1 MTDSVSV
8 FGSRFAVVSAR
19 LAILGGADLVLYTNG
34 RDAGRAIAALVPLAR
49 RGRLDEHVKRV
60 LRLRRSLGSPGACDA
75 AKLAHF
81 MRAEAGVRP
90 VRRPRAAPRRR
101 RGFRAVLPRRRGLAG
116 IGAAV
121 LALVLI
127 VGVAFS
133 GSDARIAAGVEVA
146 GVKVSGLTAEQAEK
160 RLSERAASLAEV
172 PVTFTGSGR
181 SWRISPK
188 DLELSVDWPA
198 TLAEAGAAGD
208 WPLPFRGLKRV
219 AVRLFG
225 AEVEPHAD
233 AYEAGLKF
241 ELGRIAA
248 SVDRKAESASIVLNG
263 LTPRL
268 EPARDGTKI
277 DMQAAEATVVS
288 ALAGF
293 SRKPVALP
301 DSGRQGP
308 SREPRSFGLCST
320 TCALSCRAAV
330 RLGWHGTTWM
340 VSREQLA
347 KLLSLPR
354 GGSKELTIGGPYAT
368 LYFKRLSRAFANP
381 PKNAQF
387 EVQSNRSV
395 RVVRAHKGRVLD
407 VPATASALLEAAL
420 SSGKRSAE
428 LVIKEAEPSLTTK
441 EAKELG
447 ISRELV
453 RYSSFYTGTAD
464 RITNL
469 KLATRLLD
477 GTRIAPGATF
487 SFNREVGP
495 RTEARG
501 FRSAPVIIGSK
512 YEEGIGGGVSQVA
525 TTVFN
530 AAWEAGLKITERTA
544 HALYISRYPLGRDAT
559 VNYPEIDLKFVN
571 DTKHWLVMKA
581 VPTETGIAISL
592 LGAPTGRRVVSVAG
606 ELEEIGPAKIKRVPD
621 PGLFVGE
628 KVIEEFGARP
638 ARSQSFERSTSGT
651 ACLRGDLAD
660 RVPVRASRDSLR
672 DDPRTG
678 GRARDPRLRTR
689 RLRPRRLLQ
698 RRPVP
703 ATTGTTP
710 TTTSPRR

>member
-1 MTDSVSV
+1 
-8 FGSRFAVVSAR
+8 
-19 LAILGGADLVLYTNG
+19 
-34 RDAGRAIAALVPLAR
+34 
-49 RGRLDEHVKRV
+49 
-60 LRLRRSLGSPGACDA
+60 
-75 AKLAHF
+75 

-90 VRRPRAAPRRR
+90 VRRPRAAPSRR
-101 RGFRAVLPRRRGLAG
+101 RGFRAVQPRRRILAG
-116 IGAAV
+116 AGAVV

-160 RLSERAASLAEV
+160 KLSERAASLAEV
-172 PVTFTGSGR
+172 PVTFTGGGR
-181 SWRISPK
+181 SWRISPM

-198 TLAEAGAAGD
+198 TLAEARAAGD

-219 AVRLFG
+219 TVRLFG
-225 AEVEPHAD
+225 AEVAPRAD
-233 AYEAGLKF
+233 VYEAGLKF

-248 SVDRKAESASIVLNG
+248 SVDRKSKSASIVLNG
-263 LTPRL
+263 VTPRL

-277 DMQAAEATVVS
+277 DLQAAEEAVVS

-301 DSGRQGP
+301 IHVDKAPVGTEELRP
-308 SREPRSFGLCST
+308 VLDDVRTAVSRR
-320 TCALSCRAAV
+320 V

-340 VSREQLA
+340 VSRERLA

-368 LYFKRLSRAFANP
+368 LYFKRLSRAFADP

-395 RVVRAHKGRVLD
+395 RVVRAQKGRVLD
-407 VPATASALLEAAL
+407 APATASALLEAAL

-428 LVIKEAEPSLTTK
+428 LVIKEAEPSFTTK

-447 ISRELV
+447 ITRELV
-453 RYSSFYTGTAD
+453 RYSTFYTGTAD

-469 KLATRLLD
+469 KLATTLLD

-512 YEEGIGGGVSQVA
+512 YEEVVGGGVSQVA

-530 AAWEAGLKITERTA
+530 AAWEAGLKIKERTA

-571 DTKHWLVMKA
+571 DTKRWLVMRA

-606 ELEEIGPAKIKRVPD
+606 ELQEIGPAKIKRVPD

-628 KVIEEFGARP
+628 KVIEEFGSPPRAVTVTRTVYVGNRVLYEETWRT
-638 ARSQSFERSTSGT
+638 AYQSEPRVIRFGT
-651 ACLRGDLAD
+651 I
-660 RVPVRASRDSLR
+660 
-672 DDPRTG
+672 
-678 GRARDPRLRTR
+678 
-689 RLRPRRLLQ
+689 
-698 RRPVP
+698 PVP
-703 ATTGTTP
+703 EAEPEAPPPDETTPTETTPTTPTTTAPTGTTP
-710 TTTSPRR
+710 TSTTPRR

>member
-1 MTDSVSV
+1 
-8 FGSRFAVVSAR
+8 
-19 LAILGGADLVLYTNG
+19 
-34 RDAGRAIAALVPLAR
+34 
-49 RGRLDEHVKRV
+49 
-60 LRLRRSLGSPGACDA
+60 
-75 AKLAHF
+75 

-90 VRRPRAAPRRR
+90 VRRPRAAPSRR
-101 RGFRAVLPRRRGLAG
+101 RGFRAVQPRRRILAG
-116 IGAAV
+116 AGAVV

-160 RLSERAASLAEV
+160 KLSERAASLAEV
-172 PVTFTGSGR
+172 PVTFTGGGR
-181 SWRISPK
+181 SWRISPM

-198 TLAEAGAAGD
+198 TLAEARAAGD

-219 AVRLFG
+219 TVRLFG
-225 AEVEPHAD
+225 AEVAPRAD
-233 AYEAGLKF
+233 VYEAGLKF

-248 SVDRKAESASIVLNG
+248 SVDRKSKSASIVLNG
-263 LTPRL
+263 VTPRL

-277 DMQAAEATVVS
+277 DLQAAEEAVVS

-301 DSGRQGP
+301 IHVDKAPVGTEELRP
-308 SREPRSFGLCST
+308 VLDDVRTAVSRR
-320 TCALSCRAAV
+320 V

-340 VSREQLA
+340 VSRERLA

-368 LYFKRLSRAFANP
+368 LYFKRLSRAFADP

-395 RVVRAHKGRVLD
+395 RVVRAQKGRVLD
-407 VPATASALLEAAL
+407 APATASALLEAAL

-428 LVIKEAEPSLTTK
+428 LVIKEAEPSFTTK

-447 ISRELV
+447 ITRELV
-453 RYSSFYTGTAD
+453 RYSTFYTGTAD

-469 KLATRLLD
+469 KLATTLLD

-512 YEEGIGGGVSQVA
+512 YEEGVGGGVSQVA

-530 AAWEAGLKITERTA
+530 AAWEAGLKIKERTA

-571 DTKHWLVMKA
+571 DTKRWLVMRA

-606 ELEEIGPAKIKRVPD
+606 ELQEIGPAKIKRVPD

-628 KVIEEFGARP
+628 KVIEEFGSPPRAVTVTRTVYVGNRVLYEETWRT
-638 ARSQSFERSTSGT
+638 AYQSEPRVIRFGT
-651 ACLRGDLAD
+651 I
-660 RVPVRASRDSLR
+660 
-672 DDPRTG
+672 
-678 GRARDPRLRTR
+678 
-689 RLRPRRLLQ
+689 
-698 RRPVP
+698 PVP
-703 ATTGTTP
+703 EAEPEAPPPDETTPTETTPTTPTTTAPTGTTP
-710 TTTSPRR
+710 TSTTPRR

>member
-1 MTDSVSV
+1 M
-8 FGSRFAVVSAR
+8 
-19 LAILGGADLVLYTNG
+19 
-34 RDAGRAIAALVPLAR
+34 
-49 RGRLDEHVKRV
+49 
-60 LRLRRSLGSPGACDA
+60 
-75 AKLAHF
+75 
-81 MRAEAGVRP
+81 
-90 VRRPRAAPRRR
+90 
-101 RGFRAVLPRRRGLAG
+101 
-116 IGAAV
+116 
-121 LALVLI
+121 
-127 VGVAFS
+127 FS
-133 GSDARIAAGVEVA
+133 GSDARIAAGVEVS
-146 GVKVSGLTAEQAEK
+146 GLKVSGLTPEQAEK
-160 RLSERAASLAEV
+160 KLSERAASLAEV

-188 DLELSVDWPA
+188 DLDLSVDWPA
-198 TLAEAGAAGD
+198 TLAEARAAGD
-208 WPLPFRGLKRV
+208 WPLPFPRSEAG

-268 EPARDGTKI
+268 EPAHDGAKL

-301 DSGRQGP
+301 IHVDKAAVGNRRAS
-308 SREPRSFGLCST
+308 
-320 TCALSCRAAV
+320 TCARRRAHCRVAAV
-330 RLGWHGTTWM
+330 RFGWHGTTWM

-354 GGSKELTIGGPYAT
+354 GGSKKLAIGGPYAT

-395 RVVRAHKGRVLD
+395 RVVRARKGRVLD
-407 VPATASALLEAAL
+407 VPATATALLEAAL

-453 RYSSFYTGTAD
+453 RYSTFYTGTAD

-469 KLATRLLD
+469 KLATTLLD

-501 FRSAPVIIGSK
+501 FRSAPVIIGGE

-530 AAWEAGLKITERTA
+530 AAWEAGLKITGADCPRPVHQPLSPRARRNRELSGHRPEVRER
-544 HALYISRYPLGRDAT
+544 HEAL
-559 VNYPEIDLKFVN
+559 
-571 DTKHWLVMKA
+571 
-581 VPTETGIAISL
+581 
-592 LGAPTGRRVVSVAG
+592 AG
-606 ELEEIGPAKIKRVPD
+606 HE
-621 PGLFVGE
+621 
-628 KVIEEFGARP
+628 
-638 ARSQSFERSTSGT
+638 
-651 ACLRGDLAD
+651 
-660 RVPVRASRDSLR
+660 
-672 DDPRTG
+672 
-678 GRARDPRLRTR
+678 GRADGNRDRDQPPGRAHRS
-689 RLRPRRLLQ
+689 PRRLG
-698 RRPVP
+698 RRR
-703 ATTGTTP
+703 ATRRSG
-710 TTTSPRR
+710 PRRSSGCRIRGSSSVRR